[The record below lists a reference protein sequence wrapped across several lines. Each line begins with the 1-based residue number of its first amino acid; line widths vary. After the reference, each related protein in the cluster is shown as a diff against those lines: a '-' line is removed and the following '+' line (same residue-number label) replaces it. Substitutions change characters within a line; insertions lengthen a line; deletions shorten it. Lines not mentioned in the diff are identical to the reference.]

1 MGGLFHKWRHP
12 RRCFLVCATARTGS
26 NLLTDGLHATRRAGR
41 PKQFFLPKF
50 EEEYGDSLGL
60 NAGKDFAA
68 YVRGV
73 VEKTATSN
81 EVFGFKLMGWYLEEF
96 LQRLRGTSAFGKSS
110 SSEGELLQNAFPGLR
125 YVQVVRRN
133 KVRQAISKA
142 RATQS
147 GLWKIQSGN
156 EAVAEPAFDPDLIT
170 RCLEES
176 EQSENDWEQF
186 FQRNAL
192 RPFRV
197 EYEDLCRD
205 FAGTIL
211 EVLHFLKISL
221 PKNFV
226 VAPPSTVRQTDS
238 LSRQWEERY
247 LANPGSLAPHI

>member
-1 MGGLFHKWRHP
+1 MGGFFHKLRHP
-12 RRCFLVCATARTGS
+12 RRCYLVCATARTGS

-50 EEEYGDSLGL
+50 EPEYGDSLGL
-60 NAGKDFAA
+60 NPQRDFAA

-81 EVFGFKLMGWYLEEF
+81 EVFGFKIMGWYLDEF
-96 LQRLRGTSAFGKSS
+96 LQRLRGTQVFGKADA
-110 SSEGELLQNAFPGLR
+110 SEGELLGEAFPRLR

-147 GLWKIQSGN
+147 GLWKIQAGN
-156 EAVAEPAFDPDLIT
+156 EAVAEPVFDPELIT
-170 RCLEES
+170 RCLEETAHNE
-176 EQSENDWEQF
+176 EQWEQF

-192 RPFRV
+192 CPLRV

-205 FAGTIL
+205 FVGTIR
-211 EVLHFLKISL
+211 EVLRFLKITL
-221 PKNFV
+221 PPGFV
-226 VAPPSTVRQTDS
+226 IAPPTTIRQTDS

-247 LANPGSLAPHI
+247 LAMPRSPAPQI

>member
-50 EEEYGDSLGL
+50 EQEYADSLGL
-60 NAGKDFAA
+60 NAEKDFAA
-68 YVRGV
+68 YVHGV
-73 VEKTATSN
+73 VQKTATSN
-81 EVFGFKLMGWYLEEF
+81 EVFGFKIMGWYLEEF
-96 LQRLRGTSAFGKSS
+96 LQRLRGTQAFGKGAST
-110 SSEGELLQNAFPGLR
+110 EDEILREAFPRLS
-125 YVQVVRRN
+125 YVQVVRRD

-142 RATQS
+142 RAIQS
-147 GLWKIQSGN
+147 GLWKVQAGN
-156 EAVAEPAFDPDLIT
+156 EAVAEPEFDPELIT

-176 EQSENDWEQF
+176 VQSENEWDQF

-192 RPFRV
+192 DPFRV

-211 EVLHFLKISL
+211 AVLHFLKISL
-221 PKNFV
+221 PKDFSV
-226 VAPPSTVRQTDS
+226 SPPTTVRQTDS
-238 LSRQWEERY
+238 LSQQWEERY
-247 LANPGSLAPHI
+247 LAPPRSPASQI